1 MLLFYFGIEGI
12 LLFFLL
18 NEFSCFYVSTLDL
31 RERLL
36 RYLLSVTET
45 GGEVREDSNVSIL
58 S

>member
-1 MLLFYFGIEGI
+1 MTSVVFMSGI
-12 LLFFLL
+12 
-18 NEFSCFYVSTLDL
+18 STLDL